1 MKRPG
6 LRRWLTLP
14 LSRAAI
20 REREVDAEIA
30 LHLALRAEQLEAE
43 GYSAEA
49 ARAEAWQRFSAR
61 ADVRRALQV
70 DAQHREVRMGIKE
83 SIGAFLA
90 DASFAARQLRRSP
103 VFTIIG
109 ITAIALGVG
118 VNATMFGI
126 MDRLLLRPPA
136 HVTSPERVATASVTF
151 ASGNDTFVQTTLS
164 FPIFPDLAGLHDFL
178 AVAAFANA
186 RLTLGHGASTREI
199 RGIRAT
205 PEYFSALGVA
215 PLAGR
220 FFDPTTDPDV
230 PARPDAIVTERY
242 AIATVGSAPGAV
254 GQSIELGG
262 TPFTIV
268 GVAPDG
274 FTGVEPSQVDVWI
287 PFTAGLSVA
296 DIAHMKE
303 GRQSYSLR
311 IVTRV
316 RPKGSLAAAAGEAS
330 QSIRAGE
337 LREGYTPDRV
347 RQQSP
352 TVALTSVLPRDA
364 RGGTPETR
372 VAMLLALM
380 SLFVLLLAC
389 ANVINLQFSR
399 AAMRQ
404 REIAIR
410 LALGVSRG
418 RLVRLLLTESLIVAL
433 LGGVAAVALAQWG
446 GAIMR
451 ATLLRDLDWPDVPMD
466 ATVIGYAVAAAI
478 VTGFVTGLLPA
489 LRFSRHGLGSDLRS
503 RQSGASARA
512 GIRFWLLVTQSALA
526 LVLLIGTGL
535 FGTSLRRIDAV
546 PLGLAPEQLV
556 VVTLNTAGRQYDSV
570 ALATLYRRVADE
582 VRSAPG
588 VEHSAVS
595 TTVPFGSAWAIEM
608 FVPGRDSLPV
618 TADGG
623 PYVNAVGADFF
634 ATVGTRI
641 RAGRGF
647 TREDGAGGPPVV
659 VVSQTTAQLWWP
671 HENPIG
677 KCIKLDTRNAPCATV
692 VGVAE
697 NSHRQSIIED
707 AVVQVFVPAEQATK
721 LVSPHVILA
730 RLHGDAATGAVALQ
744 RRLQSSD
751 STFPYVSVQRF
762 MTRIE
767 SRTQSWRLGA
777 TMFGVFGTL
786 ALILAA
792 VGVYGVLAYD
802 VSHRRQE
809 IGVRI
814 ALGGTPSQIAMM
826 IVNQG
831 LLVAA
836 VGACAGLCI
845 AIAAHGKIEPL
856 LFQTSALEP
865 AIYLAALLVIAIV
878 AAIAAWIPAR
888 RAAAVD
894 PIVTLKSD

>member
-43 GYSAEA
+43 GYSADA
-49 ARAEAWQRFSAR
+49 ARAAAWQRFSAR

-103 VFTIIG
+103 VFTVIG

-126 MDRLLLRPPA
+126 IDRLLLRPPA

-151 ASGNDTFVQTTLS
+151 TSRKHTFTQTVLS
-164 FPIFPDLAGLHDFL
+164 YPIFHDLAPLPQFQS
-178 AVAAFANA
+178 VAAFSNA
-186 RLTLGHGASTREI
+186 QLTLGHGASTREI

-215 PLAGR
+215 PKAGR
-220 FFDPTTDPDV
+220 FFDPTADPDL
-230 PARPDAIVTERY
+230 PAGPDAVVTERY
-242 AIATVGSAPGAV
+242 AATTFGSASGAV

-262 TPFTIV
+262 APFTVI

-274 FTGVEPSQVDVWI
+274 FTGIEPSRVEVWI
-287 PFTAGLSVA
+287 PFTAGLSAA

-303 GRQSYSLR
+303 GRQDYSLG
-311 IVTRV
+311 IVARV
-316 RPKGSLAAAAGEAS
+316 QPKLSLIEAAGKASEA
-330 QSIRAGE
+330 IRAGE
-337 LREGYTPDRV
+337 LRDGYALDRV
-347 RQQSP
+347 RRQNP
-352 TVALTSVLPRDA
+352 IVALTSVLPREA
-364 RGGTPETR
+364 RGDTPETR
-372 VAMLLALM
+372 VAILLSLM

-418 RLVRLLLTESLIVAL
+418 RLVRLLLTESLIVTL

-466 ATVIGYAVAAAI
+466 ATVIAYAVAAAI

-489 LRFSRHGLGSDLRS
+489 LRFSRHGLGSDLRN
-503 RQSGASARA
+503 RQGGASARA

-570 ALATLYRRVADE
+570 ALATLYRRVAGE

-595 TTVPFGSAWAIEM
+595 MTVPFGSSWAIDM

-623 PYVNAVGADFF
+623 PYVNAVGTDFF
-634 ATVGTRI
+634 ATVGTQI

-647 TREDGAGGPPVV
+647 TLEDGAGAPPVV
-659 VVSQTTAQLWWP
+659 VISQTTAKLWWP
-671 HENPIG
+671 FENAIG
-677 KCIKLDTRNAPCATV
+677 KCIKLDTRDSPCATI
-692 VGVAE
+692 VGIAE

-707 AVVQVFVPAEQATK
+707 AVVQVFVPAEQATTWASPRVVLAK
-721 LVSPHVILA
+721 LD
-730 RLHGDAATGAVALQ
+730 GDAAKGAAALQ

-751 STFPYVSVQRF
+751 PTLPYVSVQRF
-762 MTRIE
+762 MNRIE

-831 LLVAA
+831 LIVAA
-836 VGACAGLCI
+836 VGACAGVCI

-865 AIYLAALLVIAIV
+865 AIYLAALLLIGIV